1 MYCSM
6 TVLQRKLG
14 LLEDYGGDCGGCRG
28 RVSLE
33 KEQPVKLQ
41 LNEERNTLTAK
52 QTRDE
57 TQ

>member
-1 MYCSM
+1 M